1 MMGNMEGHKCNPE
14 MNQKFDEYF
23 YKLISE
29 ENMNKFGCTVPY
41 HRPMNF
47 SKTRK
52 VSKICDNVTQGI
64 QAWTHYDETRSSS
77 WPHQFTPCARFDI
90 SMGLPFIDTTGNSM
104 EEAYIKIYML
114 PEIKVKS
121 IVLYYDSTTLVSQIG
136 GCVGILLGV
145 SIVDIVKTFNSLLI
159 ALVHKVFK

>member
-1 MMGNMEGHKCNPE
+1 MRSMEGHKCNPE
-14 MNQKFDEYF
+14 MNQKFDDYF

-41 HRPMNF
+41 HPPISF
-47 SKTRK
+47 SKTGEI
-52 VSKICDNVTQGI
+52 SKICKNVTLGM

-104 EEAYIKIYML
+104 EEAYLKIYML
-114 PEIKVKS
+114 P
-121 IVLYYDSTTLVSQIG
+121 
-136 GCVGILLGV
+136 
-145 SIVDIVKTFNSLLI
+145 
-159 ALVHKVFK
+159 